1 MTFTKCRLHLL
12 ANPTT
17 HCKSRKFFL
26 VHPIHSS
33 LTGKYFATLF
43 TTVFNITVGLKVI
56 IEGSPIFD
64 WYSTTR
70 THMNIISSCM
80 RIKLLLRVCAL
91 LPRFQT
97 LIENPNALMLP
108 MRQKYMD
115 EKMHHVECACRDPL
129 KGAVYIRHVS
139 KYLQEVE
146 KINYFL
152 HLS

>member
-1 MTFTKCRLHLL
+1 MIFLHMY
-12 ANPTT
+12 
-17 HCKSRKFFL
+17 
-26 VHPIHSS
+26 IHSS

-108 MRQKYMD
+108 MRQKYVD
-115 EKMHHVECACRDPL
+115 EKMHHAECACRDP
-129 KGAVYIRHVS
+129 
-139 KYLQEVE
+139 
-146 KINYFL
+146 
-152 HLS
+152 